1 MKFVLTY
8 VVLIYYTM
16 SEISPEL
23 IRSVGLR
30 LQHIPKCIIYDID
43 FDRRGI
49 SGAYIYILFSFLFIS
64 LSGDRRGGMGAFL
77 LMPLSLKSG
86 ASKDLYSLDLLL
98 YKFQILGPR
107 YSRAGADPGGAPAPP
122 PPLKLDKI

>member
-1 MKFVLTY
+1 
-8 VVLIYYTM
+8 M

-86 ASKDLYSLDLLL
+86 ASKDLYRLDLLL
-98 YKFQILGPR
+98 YKFQILVAHLKKLR
-107 YSRAGADPGGAPAPP
+107 RAEGGA
-122 PPLKLDKI
+122 KIFGDFV